1 MPTCWS
7 FLFDFKRADEA
18 QLSFLTIMYFSNVV
32 VLVREMGVIQLST
45 ALFHSDALL
54 SQRIE
59 RASKI

>member
-1 MPTCWS
+1 MPVCWS

-18 QLSFLTIMYFSNVV
+18 QRSFLTIMCFLIVV
-32 VLVREMGVIQLST
+32 VRVREMGVIRLST
-45 ALFHSDALL
+45 ELFHSDAQL